1 MTLTPRFSNPWGGT
15 FILCEPGSFT
25 MGARRPLFDELQ
37 QAEVEIKQPFFIGER
52 PLTQMEWSAVMS
64 TEPSRFQEGWSSGLR
79 PVEMISWLDA
89 MRFIEK
95 LNEID
100 TESKF
105 ELTGSWR
112 LPTEAEWEYAAR
124 AGTQTRW
131 HFGDEDNELDS
142 HGWHA
147 GNSGA
152 TTRQTGQKSSNP
164 WGLFDMHG
172 MVGEWCADEAR
183 DGRRVHKGG
192 SWFTESEST
201 RCAARSTAAPD
212 KKSDGIGMRLVWA
225 PL

>member
-1 MTLTPRFSNPWGGT
+1 MILTPRFSNPWGGT
-15 FILCEPGSFT
+15 FILCEPGTFT
-25 MGARRPLFDELQ
+25 MGTSRPLFDELDQ
-37 QAEVEIKQPFFIGER
+37 KEVNITQPFFIGER

-64 TEPSRFQEGWSSGLR
+64 TDPSRFKEGWSSGLR

-89 MRFIEK
+89 MGFIDK
-95 LNEID
+95 LNQID
-100 TESKF
+100 AEEKF
-105 ELTGSWR
+105 DLIGSWR

-142 HGWHA
+142 YGWHA

-152 TTRQTGQKSSNP
+152 QTRQTGQKKSNP

-172 MVGEWCADEAR
+172 MVGEWCSDEAR

-212 KKSDGIGMRLVWA
+212 KRSDGIGMRLVWA